1 MIKKQRKQL
10 IHLLISEITMNEKKE
25 VDSIEI
31 QINDDIIVY
40 LMKDE
45 LLKLKGNSSFLYL
58 LWINNI
64 NLKIAIWYL
73 R

>member
-45 LLKLKGNSSFLYL
+45 LLKLKENSSFLYL
-58 LWINNI
+58 L
-64 NLKIAIWYL
+64 
-73 R
+73 

>member
-58 LWINNI
+58 L
-64 NLKIAIWYL
+64 
-73 R
+73 